1 MKSLYLIFE
10 VVHVLILNVYCM
22 HERNEYLSRASAGEL
37 LDPDL
42 ECPHTSEATA
52 TEADLERCRQ
62 GEAGVDWSSSSVP
75 ISVVMNVC
83 MFEYVCMQCA
93 FVPTIK

>member
-75 ISVVMNVC
+75 ISVVGNVC
-83 MFEYVCMQCA
+83 MYV
-93 FVPTIK
+93 